1 MALARKQ
8 ARKTMEADVGGPFG
22 AAITDGEGHLLSVAS
37 NSVLGDHDPT
47 AHAEINA
54 IRQACA
60 KRRSHDL
67 SGCVLYTTCHPCP
80 MCLGAILWANI
91 HTVYYGCSALDAEGI
106 GFRDAFIHRFIQG
119 GCKNTT
125 LLLQLLP
132 EERKECLKLF
142 EDYVAMEKSLY

>member
-8 ARKTMEADVGGPFG
+8 ARETMEADAGGPFG
-22 AAITDGEGHLLSVAS
+22 AAITDGDGRLLSVAS

-67 SGCVLYTTCHPCP
+67 SDCVLHTTCYPCP

-91 HTVYYGCSALDAEGI
+91 HTVYYGCTALDAEGI
-106 GFRDAFIHRFIQG
+106 GFRDAFMHHFIQD
-119 GCKNTT
+119 GCRDNT
-125 LLLQLLP
+125 LLLLLP
-132 EERKECLKLF
+132 EERRECLKLF
-142 EDYVAMEKSLY
+142 EDYVAKEKSLY